1 MQFSETCSRQS
12 LIFSSPKYNYVS
24 MCIVMQK
31 KIKKSHKQ
39 KIKCYGFD
47 CEIFENA
54 RKIFQFCV
62 VVLAHLY
69 CSQVLETQLD
79 VSEIQFW
86 WFSFFLLLKSDLWI
100 KS

>member
-1 MQFSETCSRQS
+1 
-12 LIFSSPKYNYVS
+12 

-54 RKIFQFCV
+54 RKIFPFCV

-86 WFSFFLLLKSDLWI
+86 WFSFFLDLKSDPRF